1 MALPFAPNSQMIGP
15 AMGAATPQADT
26 KTAPYTPNANLPS
39 NYQDARNAFQQ
50 QQEAQRAN
58 DPFGPGQMKLTVVGN
73 DQFGQQFGYAG
84 DADAF
89 NQFYN
94 QNYANAPPAFDATAG
109 MNTPKI
115 NPGGPYGTAPDG
127 SQFTRLPAPALGIV
141 GGPVGSAPVYYD
153 NQGMRQNQREYDLAN
168 PNTRNDLDYVT
179 GYADPSDPLRFKT
192 QTGGLQSLVPSQP
205 TINNPLS
212 MTIPG
217 SVPNFAAVPDLGMT
231 AGSAPGGGGLTQG
244 TALPNITTVQKQA
257 TATPTFYTDYLNQL
271 AKQGASAAQNAQ
283 FIGPTGLQSK
293 AFDLTAQNVGSYDPA
308 LDAATNLA
316 GQAGSYDAAAAAGRY
331 MNPYTQNV
339 VDALGVEGR
348 RNIEKYLAPGATA
361 AAVGSGQFG
370 SKRGAEVLGQAI
382 NTGLSNLNLAQSQAL
397 QTGYSQ
403 ALQASQQEQQARLA
417 GSQRFSDI
425 ANQRQALGLGDI
437 NAAATIGEQQRALAQ
452 NQQLF
457 PMQQLTSQAALLRG
471 QTIPTSTASSY
482 TGPIPGAYNASPLS
496 QIAGLGA
503 LAKEVPNLFTS
514 IDKGI
519 DSLSKGAIGSAVNKG
534 FNALT
539 GGPSGKPI
547 AYQQPLADGGVL
559 NVATD
564 GTRSIMYEDG
574 RVLNFDKNNN
584 PLPSGSVDPGYVAPG
599 GITEQDL
606 YDQEAAYNDY
616 ANYYDNYYD
625 YYNND
630 NYFPNYEPPP
640 PDYYYPNYEE

>member
-1 MALPFAPNSQMIGP
+1 MAFFGSQMTGP
-15 AMGAATPQADT
+15 AMQAAASSVTSQAAPLSAAATPSSAM
-26 KTAPYTPNANLPS
+26 LPPA
-39 NYQDARNAFQQ
+39 NYQEARNTFDQQ
-50 QQEAQRAN
+50 QQANRAN
-58 DPFGPGQMKLTVVGN
+58 NPLGGPISATVVGN
-73 DQFGQQFGYAG
+73 DQFGQQFGYA
-84 DADAF
+84 ADAAAF
-89 NQFYN
+89 DQFYN
-94 QNYANAPPAFDATAG
+94 QNYRNAPQITPGGESGFDATAG
-109 MNTPKI
+109 QNTPKI
-115 NPGGPYGTAPDG
+115 NPGG
-127 SQFTRLPAPALGIV
+127 
-141 GGPVGSAPVYYD
+141 
-153 NQGMRQNQREYDLAN
+153 
-168 PNTRNDLDYVT
+168 
-179 GYADPSDPLRFKT
+179 
-192 QTGGLQSLVPSQP
+192 GGLSSLVPNQP

-283 FIGPTGLQSK
+283 FVGPTGLQSK
-293 AFDLTAQNVGSYDPA
+293 AFDLTAKNVGSYDPA

-382 NTGLSNLNLAQSQAL
+382 NSGLSNLNLAQSQAL

-471 QTIPTSTASSY
+471 QTIPTSTSSSY

-503 LAKEVPNLFTS
+503 LAKEVPNLFS
-514 IDKGI
+514 
-519 DSLSKGAIGSAVNKG
+519 SIGSGVDKIASGAVGNAINKG

-584 PLPSGSVDPGYVAPG
+584 PLPSGSVDTGSG
-599 GITEQDL
+599 GIPEQDL

>member
-1 MALPFAPNSQMIGP
+1 MAITGQGNFPANFQAVGAVSQPAPLS
-15 AMGAATPQADT
+15 AATASSS
-26 KTAPYTPNANLPS
+26 AMLPPA
-39 NYQDARNAFQQ
+39 NYQEARNAFDQ
-50 QQEAQRAN
+50 QRAGQIS
-58 DPFGPGQMKLTVVGN
+58 GPSLTVTGN
-73 DQFGQQFGYAG
+73 DQFGQQFGYAA

-89 NQFYN
+89 DQFYN
-94 QNYANAPPAFDATAG
+94 QNYRNAPVPLPQQSPAG
-109 MNTPKI
+109 L
-115 NPGGPYGTAPDG
+115 
-127 SQFTRLPAPALGIV
+127 S
-141 GGPVGSAPVYYD
+141 
-153 NQGMRQNQREYDLAN
+153 
-168 PNTRNDLDYVT
+168 
-179 GYADPSDPLRFKT
+179 PLT
-192 QTGGLQSLVPSQP
+192 PSQSA
-205 TINNPLS
+205 INNPLS

-257 TATPTFYTDYLNQL
+257 TATPAFYTDYLNQL

-283 FIGPTGLQSK
+283 FVGPTGLQEK
-293 AFDLTAQNVGSYDPA
+293 AFDLTARNVGSYDPA

-382 NTGLSNLNLAQSQAL
+382 NSGLSNLNLAQSQAL

-503 LAKEVPNLFTS
+503 LAKEVPKLFES
-514 IDKGI
+514 
-519 DSLSKGAIGSAVNKG
+519 IGSGVDKIASGAVGNAVNRG

-539 GGPSGKPI
+539 GGSGGTKPI
-547 AYQQPLADGGVL
+547 AYQQNLADGGVL

-584 PLPSGSVDPGYVAPG
+584 PLPSGSVDTGAG
-599 GITEQDL
+599 GIPEQDL

>member
-1 MALPFAPNSQMIGP
+1 MALPIASPIVSNSQMIGP
-15 AMGAATPQADT
+15 AMGAVPLASAPQADA
-26 KTAPYTPNANLPS
+26 KTAPYTPNANLPP

-50 QQEAQRAN
+50 QQEAQRAS
-58 DPFGPGQMKLTVVGN
+58 DPFGPGQMRAAVVGN

-94 QNYANAPPAFDATAG
+94 QNYRNAPVPLPQQSPGVTLPVPMPQQSPGGDFPASFA
-109 MNTPKI
+109 PKI
-115 NPGGPYGTAPDG
+115 SPGGPL
-127 SQFTRLPAPALGIV
+127 S
-141 GGPVGSAPVYYD
+141 
-153 NQGMRQNQREYDLAN
+153 
-168 PNTRNDLDYVT
+168 
-179 GYADPSDPLRFKT
+179 
-192 QTGGLQSLVPSQP
+192 SLVPNQSA
-205 TINNPLS
+205 INNPLS

-217 SVPNFAAVPDLGMT
+217 SVPNFAAIPDLGMT

-283 FIGPTGLQSK
+283 FVGPTGLQEK
-293 AFDLTAQNVGSYDPA
+293 AFDLTARNVGSYDPA

-370 SKRGAEVLGQAI
+370 SKRGAEVLGQAM

-503 LAKEVPNLFTS
+503 LAKEVPNLFS
-514 IDKGI
+514 
-519 DSLSKGAIGSAVNKG
+519 SIGSGVDKIASGAVGNAVNRG

-547 AYQQPLADGGVL
+547 AEQRVLADGSTM
-559 NVATD
+559 NIATD
-564 GTRSIMYEDG
+564 GTKSIMFQDG
-574 RVLNFDKNNN
+574 RVENYDRAGNL
-584 PLPSGSVDPGYVAPG
+584 LPSGSSGDMGYTPGYN
-599 GITEQDL
+599 EQDL
-606 YDQEAAYNDY
+606 YDQEAAYDDY
-616 ANYYDNYYD
+616 ADYYDNYQN
-625 YYNND
+625 YYNDGYNPYLGYD
-630 NYFPNYEPPP
+630 MNEYEP
-640 PDYYYPNYEE
+640 

>member
-1 MALPFAPNSQMIGP
+1 MALPIASNSQMIGP
-15 AMGAATPQADT
+15 AMGAAPEAVP
-26 KTAPYTPNANLPS
+26 KSAPTAFAGANLPP

-50 QQEAQRAN
+50 FQTQEMENYRNAPY
-58 DPFGPGQMKLTVVGN
+58 DPNRTIPGIGVTMIGN
-73 DQFGQQFGYAG
+73 DQFGQQFGSAT
-84 DADAF
+84 DAQKF
-89 NQFYN
+89 NEYYN
-94 QNYANAPPAFDATAG
+94 QNYANAPIG
-109 MNTPKI
+109 I
-115 NPGGPYGTAPDG
+115 VSPGGPNG
-127 SQFTRLPAPALGIV
+127 V
-141 GGPVGSAPVYYD
+141 GHTTYLND
-153 NQGMRQNQREYDLAN
+153 QGMRLNQREYDLAN
-168 PNTRNDLDYVT
+168 PNTRNDLDYVDGT
-179 GYADPSDPLRFKT
+179 NFRAP
-192 QTGGLQSLVPSQP
+192 TGGLQSLVPNQSV
-205 TINNPLS
+205 INNPLS

-283 FIGPTGLQSK
+283 FVGPTGLQSK

-370 SKRGAEVLGQAI
+370 SKRGAEVLGNAI

-437 NAAATIGEQQRALAQ
+437 NATATIGEQQRALAQ

-471 QTIPTSTASSY
+471 QTIPTSTSSSY

-503 LAKEVPNLFTS
+503 LAKEVPNLFSS
-514 IDKGI
+514 ISSGVDKI
-519 DSLSKGAIGSAVNKG
+519 ASGAVGNAVNRG

-539 GGPSGKPI
+539 GGPGGTKPI
-547 AYQQPLADGGVL
+547 AEQRTLADGSL
-559 NVATD
+559 MNIATD
-564 GTRSIMYEDG
+564 GTKSIMFADG
-574 RVLNFDKNNN
+574 RVENYDRAGNL
-584 PLPSGSVDPGYVAPG
+584 LPSGSSGDMGYEPGYN
-599 GITEQDL
+599 EQDL
-606 YDQEAAYNDY
+606 YDQEAAYDDY
-616 ANYYDNYYD
+616 ANYFDNYQN
-625 YYNND
+625 YYNEGYNPYLGYD
-630 NYFPNYEPPP
+630 MNEYEP
-640 PDYYYPNYEE
+640 

>member
-1 MALPFAPNSQMIGP
+1 MALPFAANSQMIGP
-15 AMGAATPQADT
+15 AMGAAPQA
-26 KTAPYTPNANLPS
+26 ASPVSNLNLPNMSGPLGGVNQQQSSGISPFANIDPNMFKVSGGGYNAQGQVVDGAGNTLPS
-39 NYQDARNAFQQ
+39 NYQDARNAFDQ
-50 QQEAQRAN
+50 QRAGQIS
-58 DPFGPGQMKLTVVGN
+58 GPSLTVTGN
-73 DQFGQQFGYAG
+73 DQFGQQFGYAA

-89 NQFYN
+89 DQFYN
-94 QNYANAPPAFDATAG
+94 QNYANSL
-109 MNTPKI
+109 TPLPQQ
-115 NPGGPYGTAPDG
+115 PGG
-127 SQFTRLPAPALGIV
+127 
-141 GGPVGSAPVYYD
+141 
-153 NQGMRQNQREYDLAN
+153 
-168 PNTRNDLDYVT
+168 
-179 GYADPSDPLRFKT
+179 
-192 QTGGLQSLVPSQP
+192 TGGLPPSTPNQP

-231 AGSAPGGGGLTQG
+231 AGSAPGAGGLTQG

-283 FIGPTGLQSK
+283 FVGPTGLQSK
-293 AFDLTAQNVGSYDPA
+293 AFDLTARNVGSYDPA

-382 NTGLSNLNLAQSQAL
+382 NSGLSNLNLAQSQAL

-437 NAAATIGEQQRALAQ
+437 NATATIGEQQRALAQ

-471 QTIPTSTASSY
+471 QTIPTSTSSSY

-503 LAKEVPNLFTS
+503 LAKEIPNLFSS
-514 IDKGI
+514 ISSGVDKI
-519 DSLSKGAIGSAVNKG
+519 ASGAVGNAVNRG

-539 GGPSGKPI
+539 GGSGGTKPI
-547 AYQQPLADGGVL
+547 AEQRTLADGSL
-559 NVATD
+559 MNIATD
-564 GTRSIMYEDG
+564 GTKSIMFADG
-574 RVLNFDKNNN
+574 RVENYDRAGNL
-584 PLPSGSVDPGYVAPG
+584 LPSGSSGDMGYTPGYN
-599 GITEQDL
+599 EQDL

>member
-1 MALPFAPNSQMIGP
+1 
-15 AMGAATPQADT
+15 
-26 KTAPYTPNANLPS
+26 
-39 NYQDARNAFQQ
+39 
-50 QQEAQRAN
+50 
-58 DPFGPGQMKLTVVGN
+58 
-73 DQFGQQFGYAG
+73 
-84 DADAF
+84 
-89 NQFYN
+89 
-94 QNYANAPPAFDATAG
+94 
-109 MNTPKI
+109 
-115 NPGGPYGTAPDG
+115 
-127 SQFTRLPAPALGIV
+127 
-141 GGPVGSAPVYYD
+141 
-153 NQGMRQNQREYDLAN
+153 
-168 PNTRNDLDYVT
+168 
-179 GYADPSDPLRFKT
+179 
-192 QTGGLQSLVPSQP
+192 
-205 TINNPLS
+205 

-283 FIGPTGLQSK
+283 FVGPTGLQSK
-293 AFDLTAQNVGSYDPA
+293 AFDLTARNVGSYDPA

-316 GQAGSYDAAAAAGRY
+316 GQAGAYDAAAAAGRY

-370 SKRGAEVLGQAI
+370 SKRGAEVLGNAI

-471 QTIPTSTASSY
+471 QTIPTSTSSSY

-503 LAKEVPNLFTS
+503 LAKEVPNLFSS
-514 IDKGI
+514 IGSGVDKI
-519 DSLSKGAIGSAVNKG
+519 ASGAIGNAVNRG

-539 GGPSGKPI
+539 GGSGGTKPI
-547 AYQQPLADGGVL
+547 AYQQPLADGSIM

-564 GTRSIMYEDG
+564 GTKSIMFEDG
-574 RVLNFDKNNN
+574 RVENYDRAGNL
-584 PLPSGSVDPGYVAPG
+584 LPSGSSGDMGYEPGYN
-599 GITEQDL
+599 EQDL

-616 ANYYDNYYD
+616 ANYYDNYFD

>member
-1 MALPFAPNSQMIGP
+1 LS
-15 AMGAATPQADT
+15 ATPQADT
-26 KTAPYTPNANLPS
+26 KTAPYTPNANLPP

-50 QQEAQRAN
+50 QQEAQRAS
-58 DPFGPGQMKLTVVGN
+58 DPFGPGQIKATVIGN
-73 DQFGQQFGYAG
+73 DQFGQQFGYAA

-94 QNYANAPPAFDATAG
+94 QNYANAPTQINSGVTLPVPMPQQPGFDASAG

-115 NPGGPYGTAPDG
+115 NPGGPL
-127 SQFTRLPAPALGIV
+127 S
-141 GGPVGSAPVYYD
+141 
-153 NQGMRQNQREYDLAN
+153 
-168 PNTRNDLDYVT
+168 
-179 GYADPSDPLRFKT
+179 
-192 QTGGLQSLVPSQP
+192 SLVPSQP

-283 FIGPTGLQSK
+283 FVGPTGLQSK

-370 SKRGAEVLGQAI
+370 SKRGAEVLGNAI

-471 QTIPTSTASSY
+471 QTIPTSTSSSY

-514 IDKGI
+514 IGSGVDKI
-519 DSLSKGAIGSAVNKG
+519 ASGAIGNAVNRG

-539 GGPSGKPI
+539 GGPGGTKPI
-547 AYQQPLADGGVL
+547 AEQRTLADGSL
-559 NVATD
+559 MNIATD
-564 GTRSIMYEDG
+564 GTKSIMFADG
-574 RVLNFDKNNN
+574 RVENYDRAGNL
-584 PLPSGSVDPGYVAPG
+584 LPSGSSGDMGYEPGYN
-599 GITEQDL
+599 EQDL

-616 ANYYDNYYD
+616 ANYYDNYFD

-640 PDYYYPNYEE
+640 PDYSDPGYDEYSYNPYNDAGY

>member
-1 MALPFAPNSQMIGP
+1 MALPIAPNNQTIGS
-15 AMGAATPQADT
+15 AMSAAPMSATPQAAQT
-26 KTAPYTPNANLPS
+26 SLPA

-50 QQEAQRAN
+50 FQNTQNQN
-58 DPFGPGQMKLTVVGN
+58 LINSGQLGSPSLQITGN
-73 DQFGQQFGYAG
+73 DQFGQQFGLAA

-94 QNYANAPPAFDATAG
+94 AN
-109 MNTPKI
+109 
-115 NPGGPYGTAPDG
+115 YGTAP
-127 SQFTRLPAPALGIV
+127 RLPDSSR
-141 GGPVGSAPVYYD
+141 PVQDVFSSK
-153 NQGMRQNQREYDLAN
+153 QGMRLDQREYDLAN
-168 PNTRNDLDYVT
+168 PNTRNDLDYVRM
-179 GYADPSDPLRFKT
+179 YEDPADPMRLIREMP
-192 QTGGLQSLVPSQP
+192 TGGGLTSAITNRS

-217 SVPNFAAVPDLGMT
+217 SVPNFAAVPDLGIT

-283 FIGPTGLQSK
+283 FVGPTALQNQ
-293 AFDLTAQNVGSYDPA
+293 AFDLTRENVGSYNPA
-308 LDAATNLA
+308 LNAATNLA
-316 GQAGSYDAAAAAGRY
+316 GQAGAYNAAEAAGRY
-331 MNPYTQNV
+331 MNPYTQSV
-339 VDALGVEGR
+339 VDELGRVGR
-348 RNIEKYLAPGATA
+348 SNIEKYLAPAATS

-403 ALQASQQEQQARLA
+403 ALAAAQQEQQARLA

-471 QTIPTSTASSY
+471 QTIPTSTSSSY

-503 LAKEVPNLFTS
+503 LAKEVPNLFSS
-514 IDKGI
+514 IGTGI
-519 DSLSKGAIGSAVNKG
+519 EKLAAGPVGAAVNKG
-534 FNALT
+534 FNALV
-539 GGPSGKPI
+539 GGPSGKTI
-547 AYQQPLADGGVL
+547 AYQQTLADGSTM
-559 NVATD
+559 NVASD
-564 GTRSIMYEDG
+564 GTKTIMFEDG
-574 RVLNFDKNNN
+574 RVENYDRAGNL
-584 PLPSGSVDPGYVAPG
+584 LPSGSSGDMGYEPGYN
-599 GITEQDL
+599 EQDL
-606 YDQEAAYNDY
+606 YDQEAAYDDY
-616 ANYYDNYYD
+616 ADYYDNYQN
-625 YYNND
+625 YYNDGYNPYLGYD
-630 NYFPNYEPPP
+630 MNEYEP
-640 PDYYYPNYEE
+640 

>member
-1 MALPFAPNSQMIGP
+1 MALPFAANSQMIGP
-15 AMGAATPQADT
+15 AMGAAPDAMP
-26 KTAPYTPNANLPS
+26 KTAAAASSSAMLPPA
-39 NYQDARNAFQQ
+39 NYQEARNAFEQQ
-50 QQEAQRAN
+50 QAGQIR
-58 DPFGPGQMKLTVVGN
+58 GPSATVVGN
-73 DQFGQQFGYAG
+73 DQFGQQFGYAA

-89 NQFYN
+89 DQFYN
-94 QNYANAPPAFDATAG
+94 QNYRNAPIG
-109 MNTPKI
+109 I
-115 NPGGPYGTAPDG
+115 VSPGGPNGVGTTTYLND
-127 SQFTRLPAPALGIV
+127 
-141 GGPVGSAPVYYD
+141 
-153 NQGMRQNQREYDLAN
+153 QGMRLNQREYDLAN
-168 PNTRNDLDYVT
+168 PNTRNDLDYVDGT
-179 GYADPSDPLRFKT
+179 NFRAP
-192 QTGGLQSLVPSQP
+192 TGGLQSLVPNQS

-283 FIGPTGLQSK
+283 FVGPTGLQSK
-293 AFDLTAQNVGSYDPA
+293 AFDLTAKNVGSYDPA

-316 GQAGSYDAAAAAGRY
+316 GQAGAYDAAAAAGRY

-370 SKRGAEVLGQAI
+370 SKRGAEVLGNAI

-471 QTIPTSTASSY
+471 QTIPTSTSSSY

-503 LAKEVPNLFTS
+503 LAKEVPNLFSS
-514 IDKGI
+514 ISSGVDKI
-519 DSLSKGAIGSAVNKG
+519 ASGAVGNAVNRG

-547 AYQQPLADGGVL
+547 AEQRVLADGSTM
-559 NVATD
+559 NIATD
-564 GTRSIMYEDG
+564 GTKSIMFQDG
-574 RVLNFDKNNN
+574 RVENYDRAGNL
-584 PLPSGSVDPGYVAPG
+584 LPSGSSGDMGYTPGYN
-599 GITEQDL
+599 EQDL
-606 YDQEAAYNDY
+606 YDQEAAYDDY
-616 ANYYDNYYD
+616 ADYYDNYQN
-625 YYNND
+625 YYNDGYNPYLGYD
-630 NYFPNYEPPP
+630 MNEYEP
-640 PDYYYPNYEE
+640 